1 MSYQITIDR
10 NIYAISAGDMWNVD
24 ADRLYILFSPLNGR
38 ISLASHDT
46 VSALQACVSGENQDK
61 ATQDALSAFQAKGI
75 VPVHYLP
82 NTPHDL
88 YQIDILTNYTCNFKC
103 IYCYSAEGRSKKQ
116 IEFDKI
122 KVLIDYLFCSG
133 KEQKN
138 PYIIN
143 FSGGGEPLLS
153 FELIKRTINYV
164 EQVNQD
170 RNYIYNIGL
179 VTNGSLITS
188 EIIDFLQEHKVDMAV
203 SFEILEKLQ
212 NKERGLYDKVS
223 ANIDMMLDRGFP
235 FGIRTTFTPESV
247 TYMCEMIDELAT
259 RFPKLKKVVYDTVL
273 APSLFDSPEDL
284 RKYYDTFLDEYWKA
298 KQKGAEMGIAVE
310 SIAVEMLSMVRDRTC
325 EGKIVLTPMGTISS
339 CARVSS
345 PLEERYEDYIYG
357 EVKDNGLYFDQQRF
371 ANIISQNNIY
381 SQPMC
386 EECFAR
392 WNCGGGC
399 RLFHHSFNHEYKA
412 VRCDFVRKALKKQ
425 LLVVLSDNFQKSSGK
440 DLMEFISDKL
450 RKNEI

>member
-10 NIYAISAGDMWNVD
+10 NVYAISAGDMWNVD

-153 FELIKRTINYV
+153 FELIKRTVNYI

-188 EIIDFLQEHKVDMAV
+188 EIIDFL
-203 SFEILEKLQ
+203 
-212 NKERGLYDKVS
+212 
-223 ANIDMMLDRGFP
+223 
-235 FGIRTTFTPESV
+235 
-247 TYMCEMIDELAT
+247 
-259 RFPKLKKVVYDTVL
+259 
-273 APSLFDSPEDL
+273 
-284 RKYYDTFLDEYWKA
+284 
-298 KQKGAEMGIAVE
+298 
-310 SIAVEMLSMVRDRTC
+310 
-325 EGKIVLTPMGTISS
+325 
-339 CARVSS
+339 
-345 PLEERYEDYIYG
+345 
-357 EVKDNGLYFDQQRF
+357 
-371 ANIISQNNIY
+371 
-381 SQPMC
+381 
-386 EECFAR
+386 
-392 WNCGGGC
+392 
-399 RLFHHSFNHEYKA
+399 
-412 VRCDFVRKALKKQ
+412 
-425 LLVVLSDNFQKSSGK
+425 
-440 DLMEFISDKL
+440 
-450 RKNEI
+450 